1 MSRWF
6 DAHPDATAA
15 EISAEEALAYDQ
27 TADAANDRMADKYGD
42 MIDQAKQRAK
52 DAGNWPPKKPATV
65 GGATL
70 APGRKNPTPWIF
82 SSATAWR
89 MARLMKKMSQSLLG
103 NALGLT
109 FQQVQKYEKG
119 TNRIAPSRLNV
130 IAATVDLPVSW
141 FFDEQKNGK
150 GKHEGSDVLT
160 RMLAAPYGVQL
171 ATDYLAIEHNK
182 DRHVVAEVAH
192 ALAATG

>member
-1 MSRWF
+1 MDIF
-6 DAHPDATAA
+6 V
-15 EISAEEALAYDQ
+15 
-27 TADAANDRMADKYGD
+27 G
-42 MIDQAKQRAK
+42 QR
-52 DAGNWPPKKPATV
+52 V
-65 GGATL
+65 
-70 APGRKNPTPWIF
+70 
-82 SSATAWR
+82 R
-89 MARLMKKMSQSLLG
+89 MARLMKHMSQEKLG

-130 IAATVDLPVSW
+130 IAATLDLPVSW

-150 GKHEGSDVLT
+150 SKSEGSDVLT

-182 DRHVVAEVAH
+182 DRHVVAEVAA